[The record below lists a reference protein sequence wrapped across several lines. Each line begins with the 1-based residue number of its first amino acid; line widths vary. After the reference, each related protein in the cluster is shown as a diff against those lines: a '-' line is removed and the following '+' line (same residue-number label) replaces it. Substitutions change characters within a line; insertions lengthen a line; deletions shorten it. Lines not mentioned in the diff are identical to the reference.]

1 MKRLFCLSTALVCL
15 CACLVGCGSAKED
28 SKDKGSDTK
37 TTAEATTAAPAK
49 SDNAFVGKWQCKELE
64 MEGQKYDN
72 LWGADAFTIF
82 QIEINEDN
90 TGSFFSFLYSG
101 FLGSDEPMD
110 ITWEK
115 KDDDSIEITV
125 SEPEEES
132 TTTEDGT
139 SIEMETETM
148 TLKKDGDMLILDLS
162 DDMSSFKAF
171 LEKVDSFTPI
181 PEDTEMSLDFS
192 TEGDIDFEADLT
204 TAPAETT
211 AKAE

>member
-15 CACLVGCGSAKED
+15 CACLVGCGSAKKD
-28 SKDKGSDTK
+28 SKDKSSDTK
-37 TTAEATTAAPAK
+37 TTAEATTSAPAK

-64 MEGQKYDN
+64 MDGEKSDK

-90 TGSFFSFLYSG
+90 TGSFHSFLFSG

-110 ITWEK
+110 ITWKK
-115 KDDDSIEITV
+115 KDDNSIEFTV
-125 SEPEEES
+125 VEPEEES
-132 TTTEDGT
+132 TTTENGA
-139 SIEMETETM
+139 SFEIETETM

-162 DDMSSFKAF
+162 DDTSSFNAF

-192 TEGDIDFEADLT
+192 TEGDITFDTES
-204 TAPAETT
+204 AETT
-211 AKAE
+211 AKTE